1 LCSYSARYTAGQAG
15 TNFTTE
21 GTEDAETKPEGKR
34 YPPLRG
40 RDSGGFVV
48 RRAVVNAVMMMVMV
62 RRGKRRSGEREYAA
76 EENKLLHGYQNG
88 MNKCGLSLEI

>member
-1 LCSYSARYTAGQAG
+1 
-15 TNFTTE
+15 
-21 GTEDAETKPEGKR
+21 
-34 YPPLRG
+34 
-40 RDSGGFVV
+40 
-48 RRAVVNAVMMMVMV
+48 VNAVMMMVMV